1 MYDIELKKKKKNK
14 RNLFFFF
21 FERQYALM
29 RINNSGQVGTRNETN
44 RL

>member
-1 MYDIELKKKKKNK
+1 MYDIELKKKKKQTES
-14 RNLFFFF
+14 FFFF

-29 RINNSGQVGTRNETN
+29 RINNSGQVDTRNETN

>member
-1 MYDIELKKKKKNK
+1 MYDIELKKKKTNGIF
-14 RNLFFFF
+14 FFFF